1 MHSDEE
7 LKDGRYFPS
16 PKEQAILTQTIDK
29 YFKLPERSE
38 QRSIVVQNVTAKL
51 SEINSRWNHRA
62 VRLWFNN
69 NKRTCMKTSVQFDP
83 MQIHGSDLAADRM
96 PPKKRPPRSSSVGSY
111 VQRPLS
117 PPADINISNKLA
129 SVFTAVSQQR
139 QSLDEKKAIETNLTN
154 VLIEISNKLWND
166 HIAPIDHLN
175 SITSPDAL
183 SCSSETKSSSNFEI
197 PQTKIIQNYNSVETG
212 ILFEGKPAVIDFISS
227 EQVRS
232 LTLNQESNPEP
243 TLFQTPLPFQA
254 SSMIYDPTL
263 SSFFVTSGS
272 NIYSIS
278 SENGETSENLLT
290 PGVPPMLRSSLC
302 FLEDGAL
309 VLGSR
314 RLVHIWSRDQ
324 INQINN
330 GDVGSK
336 ENNSSGYFVSG
347 LPSSITSIAPVNSMI
362 AACSNNH
369 HAIYLLTPDGRN
381 DRTFIGH
388 GSGVT
393 CLYSNDCK
401 ESIFISGSVDFT
413 ARVWDCRV
421 PAGPI
426 FQLQRHHAP
435 LSVVSIYKDA
445 SSYLAFSGGE
455 DHVVK
460 IWDLREKKVL
470 NEVYVGMGIP
480 IDIDYDAKSKSM
492 MVLTKE
498 KCGTAADG
506 FLISQPDE
514 SGKFIEKSF
523 NLCIHYNFNT

>member
-29 YFKLPERSE
+29 YFSLPERSE

-83 MQIHGSDLAADRM
+83 MQIHGSDVAADRM
-96 PPKKRPPRSSSVGSY
+96 PPKKRPPRSSSVGSFI
-111 VQRPLS
+111 QRPAP
-117 PPADINISNKLA
+117 PPADINISDKLA
-129 SVFTAVSQQR
+129 SVFAPLTQQR
-139 QSLDEKKAIETNLTN
+139 QTLDEKKTIETNLTN
-154 VLIEISNKLWND
+154 TLIKISYKLFND

-183 SCSSETKSSSNFEI
+183 TCSADQKSSSNYEI
-197 PQTKIIQNYNSVETG
+197 PNTNIVQRYNSIETG
-212 ILFEGKPAVIDFISS
+212 ILVNGAPAVIDFISS
-227 EQVRS
+227 DQVRS
-232 LTLNQESNPEP
+232 LTLNQEPY
-243 TLFQTPLPFQA
+243 QTPLPFAA
-254 SSMIYDPTL
+254 SSMIYDPFI
-263 SSFFVTSGS
+263 SSFFVAAGT
-272 NIYSIS
+272 NIYNIS
-278 SENGETSENLLT
+278 SENGATSENILI

-302 FLEDGAL
+302 FLEDGTL

-314 RLVHIWSRDQ
+314 RLIHLWSRSQ
-324 INQINN
+324 IDQINN
-330 GDVGSK
+330 GDIQSK
-336 ENNSSGYFVSG
+336 DNNCSGGFVSG
-347 LPSSITSIAPVNSMI
+347 LPYSITSIAPVNSMI

-369 HAIYLLTPDGRN
+369 HAIYLLDPDGRH

-393 CLYSNDCK
+393 CIHSPNPKSN
-401 ESIFISGSVDFT
+401 IFISGSVDFT
-413 ARVWDCRV
+413 ARLWDYRQ
-421 PAGPI
+421 PAGPYC
-426 FQLQRHHAP
+426 QLQRHHAP
-435 LSVVSIYKDA
+435 LSVVSMSSDTS

-455 DHVVK
+455 DHIVK
-460 IWDLREKKVL
+460 IWDLRAKKVL
-470 NEVYVGMGIP
+470 NEIYVGMGIP
-480 IDIDYDAKSKSM
+480 IAIDYDEKSKSM

-498 KCGTAADG
+498 KSGTVADG
-506 FLISQPDE
+506 FLISQSDE

-523 NLCIHYNFNT
+523 NLCISYNFNS